1 MCGRYSASRPPDL
14 TAEAY
19 AARVVDEPPP
29 PSWNVAPTDPVSVV
43 VERGEGREL
52 RTLKWGLIPSWA
64 TDAKIASRLI
74 NARAETVATKPAFR
88 SALVKR
94 RCLVPAD
101 GWYEWRAEPGV
112 PKQPFFIAPRS
123 GVAAFAGLYERWGDT
138 RTFTI
143 VTTSAS
149 DELRRLHER
158 MPVVLPP
165 DVWDAWLDPAHDD
178 VEALCGLLTPREGF
192 AAYPVT
198 TLVNNVRNNG
208 PELLDPLPADDGTL
222 F

>member
-14 TAEAY
+14 TEETY

-43 VERGEGREL
+43 VDRGEGREL
-52 RTLKWGLIPSWA
+52 RTLRWGLIPSWA
-64 TDAKIASRLI
+64 DDPRIASRLI
-74 NARAETVATKPAFR
+74 NARAETVAEKPAFR
-88 SALVKR
+88 SALVRR

-101 GWYEWRAEPGV
+101 GWYEWRQKRPHFISRAEP
-112 PKQPFFIAPRS
+112 I
-123 GVAAFAGLYERWGDT
+123 AFAGLYERNGET

-143 VTTSAS
+143 VTTEAAP
-149 DELRRLHER
+149 DVAYLHDR

-165 DVWDAWLDPAHDD
+165 DVWDEWLDPANDD
-178 VEALCGLLTPREGF
+178 AAALCGLLLPQTGF
-192 AAYPVT
+192 AAYEVST
-198 TLVNNVRNNG
+198 AVNDVRRDG
-208 PELLDPLPADDGTL
+208 PELLAPVTEETL

>member
-14 TAEAY
+14 TEETY
-19 AARVVDEPPP
+19 AARPVDEPPP

-43 VERGEGREL
+43 VDRGEGREL

-64 TDAKIASRLI
+64 EDPRIASRLI
-74 NARAETVATKPAFR
+74 NARAETVAEKPAFR
-88 SALVKR
+88 TALARR

-101 GWYEWRAEPGV
+101 GWYEWRQKRPHFISREEP
-112 PKQPFFIAPRS
+112 I
-123 GVAAFAGLYERWGDT
+123 AFAGLYERNGET

-143 VTTSAS
+143 VTTAAAP
-149 DELRRLHER
+149 DIAYLHDR

-165 DVWDAWLDPAHDD
+165 GVWDDWLDPAQDD
-178 VEALCGLLTPREGF
+178 VAALCALLRPQAGF
-192 AAYPVT
+192 AAYEVSTAVNDVRRDGPDLLAPVT
-198 TLVNNVRNNG
+198 D
-208 PELLDPLPADDGTL
+208 ETL

>member
-14 TAEAY
+14 TEETY
-19 AARVVDEPPP
+19 AARAVDEPPP

-43 VERGEGREL
+43 VDRGDGREL

-64 TDAKIASRLI
+64 EDDRIASRLI

-88 SALVKR
+88 AALVKR

-101 GWYEWRAEPGV
+101 GWYEWRDKRPHFISRPEP
-112 PKQPFFIAPRS
+112 I
-123 GVAAFAGLYERWGDT
+123 AFAGLYERRGDV

-143 VTTSAS
+143 VTTSAAP
-149 DELRRLHER
+149 DIAYLHDR
-158 MPVVLPP
+158 MPVVLPAG
-165 DVWDAWLDPAHDD
+165 VWDAWLDRANDD
-178 VEALCGLLTPREGF
+178 VEALLGLLVPRPGCT
-192 AAYPVT
+192 AYEVSRA
-198 TLVNNVRNNG
+198 VNNVRSNG
-208 PELLDPLPADDGTL
+208 PQLLDPAPEEDTL